1 MSLEKQVNVQRIVS
15 AFVGHSV
22 DYLRM
27 IHRVQPDDIFL
38 GHSILSIYLFSYLIM
53 YPKCVAAVYKTTGQ
67 VNQSLLKVCTIHYQ
81 RLRFSQIKDGAEP
94 GSTTDHSQNVL
105 NLKS

>member
-27 IHRVQPDDIFL
+27 IHRVQPDNMFL

-67 VNQSLLKVCTIHYQ
+67 LNQSPDYDF
-81 RLRFSQIKDGAEP
+81 RFKTFWLWSVVDP
-94 GSTTDHSQNVL
+94 GSAPPL
-105 NLKS
+105 IWLKRNLW